1 MADYTVKRI
10 DAMDAAFGGAFKRA
24 RAELGVEA
32 FGMQVLDLPP
42 NLEAYPEH
50 DHSESGQEEVYLLLR
65 GSAEIDVDAER
76 IPLDTE
82 TMIKVDPG
90 ARRKIYTGDEA
101 VRGAPIDVS
110 VGAARSARAKLAET
124 IPGGRAPRSSGT
136 RARGRRADGSG
147 SSGSITTSS
156 SPVALEASTPAFA
169 HTSPWWVSQIRT
181 PRPAR

>member
-1 MADYTVKRI
+1 MGEYTVRRI
-10 DAMDAAFGGAFKRA
+10 DDMEAVAFHTFKRA

-65 GSAEIDVDAER
+65 GSAEIDVDGER

-101 VRGAPIDVS
+101 VRVLAIGGVPGKAYEAPDVTKLGAPD
-110 VGAARSARAKLAET
+110 
-124 IPGGRAPRSSGT
+124 PM
-136 RARGRRADGSG
+136 
-147 SSGSITTSS
+147 
-156 SPVALEASTPAFA
+156 
-169 HTSPWWVSQIRT
+169 
-181 PRPAR
+181 PARQPA